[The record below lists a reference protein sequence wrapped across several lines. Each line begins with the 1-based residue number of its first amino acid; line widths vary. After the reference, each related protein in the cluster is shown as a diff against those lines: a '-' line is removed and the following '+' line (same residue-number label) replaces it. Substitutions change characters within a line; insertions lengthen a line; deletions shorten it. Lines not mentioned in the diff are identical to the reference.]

1 MICRWKTVTF
11 LLELL
16 HCFWCNFRQ
25 RTWLIVLRVT
35 NSACA
40 VLHCLCRG
48 MGLCWQ
54 GVKSAGTQTHHCSE
68 PVTVERF
75 CQSAAK
81 PLPYKWLSQPA
92 AAPGFGVRG
101 TMCWGES
108 CCIQA
113 LPLESLQVDQGFLY
127 PSYLNKW
134 RHHLFCVSFLF
145 YFVFILCFEFF
156 SFSHKEPNQTLPLW
170 QSGYKY
176 IAVFVLLKLAQKS
189 GLVSFVCKGYWHLL
203 SVFNYMIKEKTT
215 FMPASNMPFI
225 RVTC

>member
-1 MICRWKTVTF
+1 MIYRWKTVTF

-54 GVKSAGTQTHHCSE
+54 GVKSAGTQTHRCSNL
-68 PVTVERF
+68 VTVERF

-81 PLPYKWLSQPA
+81 PLPYKWLFQPA

-101 TMCWGES
+101 TTCWGES

-113 LPLESLQVDQGFLY
+113 LPLESLQADQGFLH
-127 PSYLNKW
+127 PSYLNKRNRTEAPFSCW
-134 RHHLFCVSFLF
+134 MLFL
-145 YFVFILCFEFF
+145 F
-156 SFSHKEPNQTLPLW
+156 SFSHKEPNQTLPYC
-170 QSGYKY
+170 SGRAA
-176 IAVFVLLKLAQKS
+176 INTSQCLCCWSSLKN
-189 GLVSFVCKGYWHLL
+189 LVWYLL
-203 SVFNYMIKEKTT
+203 SARDTGIFCLFSIT
-215 FMPASNMPFI
+215 
-225 RVTC
+225 R

>member
-1 MICRWKTVTF
+1 MIYWWKTVTF

-25 RTWLIVLRVT
+25 RTWLIILRVT
-35 NSACA
+35 TSACA

-54 GVKSAGTQTHHCSE
+54 GVKSAGTQTHRCSNL
-68 PVTVERF
+68 VTVERF

-101 TMCWGES
+101 TTCWGES
-108 CCIQA
+108 CCIQT
-113 LPLESLQVDQGFLY
+113 LSLESLQADQGFLY

-156 SFSHKEPNQTLPLW
+156 SFSHKEPNQTLPYC
-170 QSGYKY
+170 SGRAA
-176 IAVFVLLKLAQKS
+176 INTSQCLCCWSSLKN
-189 GLVSFVCKGYWHLL
+189 LVWYLL
-203 SVFNYMIKEKTT
+203 SARDTGIFCLFSITW
-215 FMPASNMPFI
+215 
-225 RVTC
+225 